1 MVTTNAT
8 QDPKSRKVSR
18 ITMKHSILIKL
29 KRTKSTKTV
38 TKSKKKVHWSKQ
50 LEEVRLFNPE
60 SENTVSDDLLWRAS
74 QKSSLPPDHQSS
86 RVFQTV
92 AATGQETAELQR
104 KLEKLSVDNERTRFT
119 MNNRPVWRK
128 IVDAENSSLSGED
141 WV

>member
-1 MVTTNAT
+1 
-8 QDPKSRKVSR
+8 
-18 ITMKHSILIKL
+18 MKHSILIQL

-38 TKSKKKVHWSKQ
+38 TKSKKTVHWSKQ

-60 SENTVSDDLLWRAS
+60 SENTVSNDLLWRAS

-92 AATGQETAELQR
+92 AATGQETSELQR
-104 KLEKLSVDNERTRFT
+104 KLEKLSIDNERTRFT